1 MKELT
6 ITENV
11 VTKELSYAKEDE
23 WFYSMSEERQR
34 KYLVNHPHS
43 KFSKNTEVVKKAEET
58 KKNLDVLPGEET
70 VNKMKKAVQG
80 FNEQQ
85 KAFFKEGGNHPESE
99 ERTQAASYLKRKAKG
114 LVKSLKHEKKEWKLA
129 ANALR
134 KLKAGEQLDHHDK
147 AALKSVATHVG
158 IVAGE
163 MLLTGGM
170 AHGVAVALPHL
181 AQGLVTHSLAVSGAK
196 SAIYSATNEQSD
208 DELLMELVQHFIK
221 GVHSAPIKKKD
232 WIEAIDKHNQKSKKG
247 KKNA

>member
-1 MKELT
+1 MKELA
-6 ITENV
+6 ITNKNSV
-11 VTKELSYAKEDE
+11 LAYAKEDE
-23 WFYSMSEERQR
+23 WFYGMSEERQR
-34 KYLVNHPHS
+34 EYLKSHPHS
-43 KFSKNTEVVKKAEET
+43 KFSKNAAVVKKAEET
-58 KKNLDVLPGEET
+58 KKKLEEVPGEQT
-70 VNKMKKAVQG
+70 VNNLKKAVKG
-80 FNEQQ
+80 FNEEQR
-85 KAFFKEGGNHPESE
+85 AFFKDGGNHPESE
-99 ERTQAASYLKRKAKG
+99 HRKQAANFLTRKAKG

-134 KLKAGEQLDHHDK
+134 KLKSGEQLDHHDK

-163 MLLTGGM
+163 MLLTGGL

-196 SAIYSATNEQSD
+196 SAIYSATKEQSD
-208 DELLMELVQHFIK
+208 DDLLLELVHHFIK
-221 GVHSAPIKKKD
+221 GVQSAPVKKKD